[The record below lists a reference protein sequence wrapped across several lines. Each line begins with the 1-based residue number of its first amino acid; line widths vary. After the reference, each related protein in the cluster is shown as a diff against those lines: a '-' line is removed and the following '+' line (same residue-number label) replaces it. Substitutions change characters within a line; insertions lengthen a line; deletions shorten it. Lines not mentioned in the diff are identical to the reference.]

1 MYTIGG
7 SAGGGLALGVARQI
21 ALGLTTL
28 PRTSIKGVVALVPQ
42 IFHPQHVPEQF
53 KAAYTAYTQN
63 GTDVPMIDK
72 LAVDTT
78 LEMAGIDASN
88 ADYLVGMDVK
98 SLKLFPPT
106 YIATCEM
113 DPLRDDGKILAT
125 ALGEAGVEVKHDHY
139 KGLPHCFWF
148 VPISPETGTFV
159 EKTVR
164 GLEWVIGKM

>member
-1 MYTIGG
+1 
-7 SAGGGLALGVARQI
+7 
-21 ALGLTTL
+21 
-28 PRTSIKGVVALVPQ
+28 
-42 IFHPQHVPEQF
+42 
-53 KAAYTAYTQN
+53 
-63 GTDVPMIDK
+63 
-72 LAVDTT
+72 VDTT

-88 ADYLVGMDVK
+88 ADYLVGMNVK

-125 ALGEAGVEVKHDHY
+125 ALGEAGVEVKHHHY
-139 KGLPHCFWF
+139 EGWPHCFWF
-148 VPISPETGTFV
+148 VPILPETETFV